1 MYHLLQLPY
10 LLFQDGDLILIAD
23 VSLRRIVLLTLYVV

>member
-10 LLFQDGDLILIAD
+10 LFFQDGDLILIAD
-23 VSLRRIVLLTLYVV
+23 VSLRKILLLTLYIV